1 MPRTTIA
8 GAVAEELARH
18 RAMSAQELGRIVAA
32 RGLTRARNPTQ
43 AVSRALAANP
53 DFRRLGDDRWV
64 VPAEL
69 LKGATLTHR
78 LTASEAESHALAL
91 VPDLAPLASLAR
103 VGLLAPD
110 GQLLSFLW
118 DADARDAT
126 GLDTDAALEG
136 PDGWLPDAPGT
147 LLHVRLTGSLLRV
160 APGPGPKPASRL
172 TVRRLVEVCRARLPA
187 QADPGWVVP
196 HVVSLEE
203 LVLETLVNEPNL
215 LAQPL
220 PPLGEALTAAGL
232 EVHGGWAGLP
242 GTDWEQVEDLLAYGD
257 DWDDL
262 SIDDIEVD
270 GSEIDGIAIDDGSGD
285 MTDAAIDERMAELF
299 GLDEEEVEGLRIVL
313 GAYELSKRIGAIED
327 AGTNASLA
335 KMFAFPGIARMLS
348 LTAWRDPELGSF
360 VAPIARA
367 ARGSDAAGP
376 RLVLGAL
383 AEARDDVA
391 AAERAFRSALD
402 ADPGHPF
409 ALVEV
414 ARYEIDRGQ
423 YADALRHLRRA
434 GVPPDDPERIWLET
448 LVAPSGPK
456 VGRNE
461 PCPCGSGRKFKV
473 CHMDKPAMQAAG
485 EPATMLLHK
494 LGVWL
499 TQPDVELI
507 RAAVSRAAGGDGEDA
522 ADAAVAA
529 GPLLADVVL
538 FERGQLARFL
548 DVRGALLPEAERT
561 LGRTWLASRRSLHEV
576 RSVSPGKGLTV
587 RDLRSDGGPVDVP
600 DRSLSRQLQPLDLIC
615 MRLLPDGL
623 GGVVATDG
631 IGVPRLQRRH
641 VLDLLETGDGLALL
655 RWVTAPPARPR
666 LQNTEGEPL
675 RLVTV
680 DYRVPDAPAAMVALG
695 RTLRAEDD
703 GRFVETV
710 TRRGEDWIRGS
721 ITIDGDR
728 ATIDA
733 NSTKRAARLE
743 RLLLKA
749 APGATLIR
757 REERA
762 IDEAIAEARD
772 RSGGSEALDPAEHPE
787 VARALDEFIQRLE
800 MGWVDE
806 PIPALGGLTPRQ
818 ALADDDA
825 RPELEALLDDMTWE
839 QRRAGGPGLMDPDRL
854 RTLLGMTA
862 GG

>member
-8 GAVAEELARH
+8 AAAAEELARH
-18 RAMSAQELGRIVAA
+18 RAMSAQELGRVVAA

-64 VPAEL
+64 VPAHL
-69 LKGATLTHR
+69 LEGGTLTHR
-78 LTASEAESHALAL
+78 LTALEAGSDAVALL
-91 VPDLAPLASLAR
+91 PDLAPLASLAR

-126 GLDTDAALEG
+126 GLDTDVALEG
-136 PDGWLPDAPGT
+136 PDGWLPDTPGT

-160 APGPGPKPASRL
+160 ARGPAPKPASKL
-172 TVRRLVEVCRARLPA
+172 TVRRLVESCRARLPA
-187 QADPGWVVP
+187 RADQGWVVVP

-203 LVLETLVNEPNL
+203 FMLETLVDEPDL

-232 EVHGGWAGLP
+232 EVHGDWVGPA
-242 GTDWEQVEDLLAYGD
+242 GTDWERVDDLMAYGD
-257 DWDDL
+257 DWDGL
-262 SIDDIEVD
+262 PTDDVEIED
-270 GSEIDGIAIDDGSGD
+270 GSDD
-285 MTDAAIDERMAELF
+285 MTDAATDERMAEAL

-335 KMFAFPGIARMLS
+335 TMFAFPGIARMLS
-348 LTAWRDPELGSF
+348 LTAWRDPELESF

-367 ARGSDAAGP
+367 ARGPDAAGP

-383 AEARDDVA
+383 AEVRDDVA

-434 GVPPDDPERIWLET
+434 GVPPGDPERIWLET
-448 LVAPSGPK
+448 LVAPAGPK

-461 PCPCGSGRKFKV
+461 RCPCGSGRKFKV
-473 CHMDKPAMQAAG
+473 CHMGQPGAQAAVQ
-485 EPATMLLHK
+485 PATMLLHK

-507 RAAVSRAAGGDGEDA
+507 KAAVSRAAGADGDDA
-522 ADAAVAA
+522 AAAA
-529 GPLLADVVL
+529 GPLVADVVL
-538 FERGQLARFL
+538 FDRGQLERFL
-548 DVRGALLPEAERT
+548 DVRGVLLPEAERT
-561 LGRTWLASRRSLHEV
+561 LGRTWLASRRSLYEV
-576 RSVSPGKGLTV
+576 RSVNPGNGLTV
-587 RDLRSDGGPVDVP
+587 RDLRSDGDSVDVP
-600 DRSLSRQLQPLDLIC
+600 DRSLSRQAEPLDLIC
-615 MRLLPDGL
+615 MRLLPDGS

-631 IGVPRLQRRH
+631 IGVPRVQRRH
-641 VLDLLETGDGLALL
+641 VLDLLEAAEGLALL
-655 RWVTAPPARPR
+655 RWVTAPAPRPR

-680 DYRVPDAPAAMVALG
+680 DYRVPDPPAAMVALG
-695 RTLRAEDD
+695 RKLRAEDD

-710 TRRGEDWIRGS
+710 TRHGEDWIRGS
-721 ITIDGDR
+721 ITIEGDR

-743 RLLLKA
+743 RSLLRA

-757 REERA
+757 REDRA
-762 IDEAIAEARD
+762 IDDALEAARA
-772 RSGGSEALDPAEHPE
+772 RPSGAEALDPAEHPE
-787 VARALDEFIQRLE
+787 VARALDEFIQRME
-800 MGWVDE
+800 AGWVGE

-818 ALADDDA
+818 ALADDA
-825 RPELEALLDDMTWE
+825 VRPELEALLDDMTWE
-839 QRRAGGPGLMDPDRL
+839 HRRAGRPGLMDPDRI
-854 RTLLGMTA
+854 RALLGMTA
-862 GG
+862 GR

>member
-43 AVSRALAANP
+43 AVSRALVVNP

-64 VPAEL
+64 VPAHL

-78 LTASEAESHALAL
+78 LTASEAESDAVALM
-91 VPDLAPLASLAR
+91 PDLAPLASVAR
-103 VGLLAPD
+103 VGLLTPD

-126 GLDTDAALEG
+126 GLDTNAALKG
-136 PDGWLPDAPGT
+136 PDGWLPDTPGT

-160 APGPGPKPASRL
+160 APGLDPKPGSRL
-172 TVRRLVEVCRARLPA
+172 TVRRLVESCRARLPA
-187 QADPGWVVP
+187 QADQGWVVVP

-203 LVLETLVNEPNL
+203 FMLETLVDEPDL

-220 PPLGEALTAAGL
+220 PPLGEALTAAGM
-232 EVHGGWAGLP
+232 EVRGDWVGPA
-242 GTDWEQVEDLLAYGD
+242 GTDWERVDDLLAFGD

-262 SIDDIEVD
+262 SIDDI
-270 GSEIDGIAIDDGSGD
+270 AIDDGSD
-285 MTDAAIDERMAELF
+285 HMTDAEIEEQMAEIF
-299 GLDEEEVEGLRIVL
+299 GLDEDEVEGLRIVL
-313 GAYELSKRIGAIED
+313 GAYELSKRIGGIDD

-348 LTAWRDPELGSF
+348 LTAWRDPKLGPF

-367 ARGSDAAGP
+367 ARGPDAAGP
-376 RLVLGAL
+376 LLVLGAL

-402 ADPGHPF
+402 ADTGHPV
-409 ALVEV
+409 ALVDV

-434 GVPPDDPERIWLET
+434 GVPPDDPERVWLEAI
-448 LVAPSGPK
+448 VAPVGTK

-461 PCPCGSGRKFKV
+461 RCPCGSGRKFKV
-473 CHMDKPAMQAAG
+473 CHMSKPAVQAAV

-507 RAAVSRAAGGDGEDA
+507 KAAVSRAAGGDGD
-522 ADAAVAA
+522 DGVDAA

-538 FERGQLARFL
+538 FDRGQLERFL

-576 RSVSPGKGLTV
+576 QSVSPGNGLAV
-587 RDLRSDGGPVDVP
+587 RDLRSDGDPVELR
-600 DRSLSRQLQPLDLIC
+600 DRSLSRQAEPLDLIC
-615 MRLLPDGL
+615 MRLLPDGS
-623 GGVVATDG
+623 GGVIATDG
-631 IGVPRLQRRH
+631 IRVPRFQRRH
-641 VLDLLETGDGLALL
+641 VLDVLETGDGLDLL
-655 RWVTAPPARPR
+655 RWVTAPAPMPR
-666 LQNTEGEPL
+666 LRNTEGEPL

-680 DYRVPDAPAAMVALG
+680 EYRIPDAPAAMVTLG
-695 RTLRAEDD
+695 RKLRAEDD

-721 ITIDGDR
+721 IMIEGDR

-743 RLLLKA
+743 RSLLKA

-762 IDEAIAEARD
+762 IDEAIDEARD
-772 RSGGSEALDPAEHPE
+772 RPSGSEALDPAEHPE
-787 VARALDEFIQRLE
+787 VARALDEFIRRLE
-800 MGWVDE
+800 VGWVDE
-806 PIPALGGLTPRQ
+806 PIPALGGRTPRQ
-818 ALADDDA
+818 ALADDA
-825 RPELEALLDDMTWE
+825 VRPELEALLDDMTWE
-839 QRRAGGPGLMDPDRL
+839 HRRARRPGLMDPDRV
-854 RTLLGMTA
+854 RALLGMTP

>member
-8 GAVAEELARH
+8 GAVAEELAEH
-18 RAMSAQELGRIVAA
+18 RAMSAQELGRIMAA

-43 AVSRALAANP
+43 AVTRALAVNP

-64 VPAEL
+64 VLARL

-78 LTASEAESHALAL
+78 LTASEAESNALAL
-91 VPDLAPLASLAR
+91 VPDLAPLASLVHA
-103 VGLLAPD
+103 GLLAPD

-126 GLDTDAALEG
+126 GLDTDVALEG
-136 PDGWLPDAPGT
+136 PDGWLPDTPGT

-160 APGPGPKPASRL
+160 APGPDPKPASKL
-172 TVRRLVEVCRARLPA
+172 TVRRLVEACRARLPA
-187 QADPGWVVP
+187 QADQDWFAVP
-196 HVVSLEE
+196 HVLSLEE
-203 LVLETLVNEPNL
+203 FVLETLVDEPGL

-232 EVHGGWAGLP
+232 EVHGGLVGPA
-242 GTDWEQVEDLLAYGD
+242 GTDWERVDDVLAYDD

-262 SIDDIEVD
+262 PIDDIE
-270 GSEIDGIAIDDGSGD
+270 IDDESDG
-285 MTDAAIDERMAELF
+285 MTDAESEKRMAEVF
-299 GLDEEEVEGLRIVL
+299 GLDEDEVEGLRIVL
-313 GAYELSKRIGAIED
+313 GAYELSKRVGGIED

-348 LTAWRDPELGSF
+348 LSAWRDPDLDAF

-367 ARGSDAAGP
+367 ASGPDAAGP

-391 AAERAFRSALD
+391 AAERAFRSAVD

-434 GVPPDDPERIWLET
+434 GVPPDDPERAWLET
-448 LVAPSGPK
+448 LVAPAGPK

-473 CHMDKPAMQAAG
+473 CHMSKPAMQAAV

-507 RAAVSRAAGGDGEDA
+507 EAAVSRAACGDGDDA
-522 ADAAVAA
+522 AAAA
-529 GPLLADVVL
+529 GPLVADVVL
-538 FERGQLARFL
+538 FDRGQLERFL

-576 RSVSPGKGLTV
+576 QSVSPGNGLTV

-615 MRLLPDGL
+615 MRLLPDGS

-641 VLDLLETGDGLALL
+641 VLDLLEAGDGLALL
-655 RWVTAPPARPR
+655 RWVTAPAPRPR

-680 DYRVPDAPAAMVALG
+680 EYRVPDPPAAMVALG
-695 RTLRAEDD
+695 RKLRAEDD

-721 ITIDGDR
+721 ITIEDDR

-743 RLLLKA
+743 RTLLRA

-762 IDEAIAEARD
+762 IDEAVAEAHAGPGRAEARD
-772 RSGGSEALDPAEHPE
+772 RPGGSEALDPAEHPE
-787 VARALDEFIQRLE
+787 VARALDEFIRRLE
-800 MGWVDE
+800 VGWVDE

-818 ALADDDA
+818 ALADDA
-825 RPELEALLDDMTWE
+825 VRPELEALLDDMTWE
-839 QRRAGGPGLMDPDRL
+839 HRRAGGPGLMDPDRL